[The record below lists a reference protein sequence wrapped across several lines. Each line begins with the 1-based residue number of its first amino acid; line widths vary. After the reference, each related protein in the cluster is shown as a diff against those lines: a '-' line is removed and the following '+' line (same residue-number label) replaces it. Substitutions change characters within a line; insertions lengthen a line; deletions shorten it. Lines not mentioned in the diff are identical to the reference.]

1 MDWHNYVDLYELG
14 YYNKDLN
21 QTEE

>member
-1 MDWHNYVDLYELG
+1 MDWHNYVDTYELG

-21 QTEE
+21 LTGE